1 MLDVSEAI
9 DLLLE
14 GAVPERA
21 VELKVTWGEQSDRV
35 RLQPGDGFMLQQ
47 GFGAIQV
54 NELALKQVWFIGYAA
69 QKAIEAYS
77 GVILVLE
84 RIRLPFNLT
93 SMCCIDGQAEA
104 DEAFDR
110 RMKLAIE
117 LIKVKD
123 LADFDWPAD
132 VPFPLDGPRF
142 SNVIEKATYDLV
154 CMAGSYI
161 FLHKIRHAPLGG
173 IRENPRRGIGV

>member
-1 MLDVSEAI
+1 MLDVSEPI

-14 GAVPERA
+14 CAVPERA

-47 GFGAIQV
+47 RFGTIQV

-93 SMCCIDGQAEA
+93 SMSCIDGQAEA

-132 VPFPLDGPRF
+132 VPFPQEGP
-142 SNVIEKATYDLV
+142 T
-154 CMAGSYI
+154 
-161 FLHKIRHAPLGG
+161 
-173 IRENPRRGIGV
+173 GV

>member
-1 MLDVSEAI
+1 MA
-9 DLLLE
+9 
-14 GAVPERA
+14 
-21 VELKVTWGEQSDRV
+21 
-35 RLQPGDGFMLQQ
+35 
-47 GFGAIQV
+47 
-54 NELALKQVWFIGYAA
+54 YAA

-142 SNVIEKATYDLV
+142 SNVIKEPDN
-154 CMAGSYI
+154 MAGSYI

-173 IRENPRRGIGV
+173 IQESQDEELGIVIDMPSI